1 MSNRSSHGEGV
12 ARSSVQPERGDAE
25 AEAEGGTT
33 SPEITDAKLDENRNM
48 RSTSSKPE
56 GKETQNDNSI
66 TETSTN
72 PALPNDTAPPLPS
85 EEPPDDGWDPV
96 WDPHAGAYYFYNR
109 FTQASQ
115 WTNPRVPD
123 ASQPGVGNYD
133 RIPSTSSPEP
143 QQKQQQPRPYGGY
156 DPAIHGDYDPT
167 ASYAQEDASGATA
180 VPGEEG
186 DIASG
191 AANAEAVGEIYT
203 ATGVFNRFTG
213 KWQPHHISPENHND
227 ENKSKRQMGAFFD
240 VDKAANSHDGRSLKA
255 ERQGKKL
262 SKKEVKEFRE
272 KRRERKEEKRRA
284 WLRD

>member
-1 MSNRSSHGEGV
+1 MSNRNSHEEEV
-12 ARSSVQPERGDAE
+12 TRSSVQSERGDAE
-25 AEAEGGTT
+25 AGAEGGTA
-33 SPEITDAKLDENRNM
+33 SSEIKHAPPNEENMNM
-48 RSTSSKPE
+48 RSNSSKSE
-56 GKETQNDNSI
+56 GQETKSDDSNTENS
-66 TETSTN
+66 TD
-72 PALPNDTAPPLPS
+72 PPLPNETAPPLPS
-85 EEPPDDGWDPV
+85 EAPPDDGWDPV
-96 WDPHAGAYYFYNR
+96 WDPNAGAYYFYNR

-133 RIPSTSSPEP
+133 RIPLTSSPEP
-143 QQKQQQPRPYGGY
+143 QQQLRPYGGY

-167 ASYAQEDASGATA
+167 ASYAQEDPSVSTTA
-180 VPGEEG
+180 LGEEG
-186 DIASG
+186 DISSN
-191 AANAEAVGEIYT
+191 AANAEAAGEIYT

-227 ENKSKRQMGAFFD
+227 ENKSRRQMGAFFD
-240 VDKAANSHDGRSLKA
+240 VDKAANAHDGRSLKA